1 MSDAIKKL
9 RERRLNVWEEA
20 KHLVDAAAE
29 ENREFTAEE
38 QGKWDQLNAEIDALD
53 RRSEAMIQGEQRAKD
68 TEDAFA
74 KLEGQPA
81 VRGGIHPHSDVNQA
95 LRAWARGAPGTERHF
110 DVVPQGQV
118 NFRDLLTTTPAAGGD
133 TVPTSFFERLM
144 AHLIE
149 VSAILQA
156 GAFVL
161 NTGSGEPLQIP
172 RTTAHSAATI
182 VTEGAA
188 IPESDPAFAQ
198 VVLAA
203 FKYGALIQ
211 VSRELI
217 DDTGVDLEGYLSFQ
231 AGRALGNAFGADAI
245 VGTGTGEPRGIIT
258 DATVGVTGAGGA
270 EGAFTAEDLIDLFHS
285 VIAPYRAAAGAG
297 WILNDLGVAAARKLR
312 EDGATGQ
319 FLWQPGLQAGEP
331 DRLLGKPVFVDP
343 NVPAPAVDTTSVVFG
358 DISRY
363 FVRFAGGVRF
373 ERSDAFAFGSDLV
386 TFRAL
391 LRADSA
397 LTDLTGAV
405 KTFVGGPV
413 T

>member
-53 RRSEAMIQGEQRAKD
+53 RRQQAMIEGEQRAKD
-68 TEDAFA
+68 TEEAFA

-81 VRGGIHPHSDVNQA
+81 VRGGGNAGSDRNEA
-95 LRAWARGAPGTERHF
+95 LRAWAKGAPGTERHF
-110 DVVPQGQV
+110 DVMPPAQV
-118 NFRDLLTTTPAAGGD
+118 NFRDLLTTTGAAGGD

-149 VSAILQA
+149 TSAILQA

-161 NTGSGEPLQIP
+161 NTGSGEPLQVP
-172 RTTAHSAATI
+172 KTTAHSAAAI
-182 VTEGAA
+182 VTEGTA

-211 VSRELI
+211 VSRELV

-231 AGRALGNAFGADAI
+231 AGRALGNALGANAI
-245 VGTGTGEPRGIIT
+245 TGTGVGQPRGIIT
-258 DATVGVTGAGGA
+258 DATTGVTGAGGA
-270 EGAFTAEDLIDLFHS
+270 SGAFTADDLIDLFHS
-285 VIAPYRAAAGAG
+285 VIPPYRSSAAAG
-297 WILNDLGVAAARKLR
+297 WLLNDQGVAAARKLKLT
-312 EDGATGQ
+312 DGQ
-319 FLWQPGLQAGEP
+319 FIWTPGLQAGDP
-331 DRLLGKPVFVDP
+331 DTLLGKRVYIDP
-343 NVPAPAVDTTSVVFG
+343 NVPAPAVDTDSVVFG
-358 DISRY
+358 DISQY

-391 LRADSA
+391 LRADGA
-397 LTDLTGAV
+397 LIDLTGAV
-405 KTFVGGPV
+405 KKFTGGPV